1 MYSRREA
8 LLAGAADIAPILI
21 GVFPFGVIA
30 GVAAIEAGL
39 QTVQAV
45 AMSSIVFAGGS
56 QLATIDLIGH
66 DATPVVIV
74 LIALV
79 INSRMAMYSAALAP
93 ELRGLGPVRTSLAAY
108 LLTDEAFG
116 VSLVR
121 FGTRTD
127 DLETRFAYYLG
138 AALSLWIVW
147 QISTTVGVLVGVG
160 VPSEWSLDFA
170 IPLVFIA
177 LVFPAVKD
185 RATLAAAGVG
195 AVAASSFTGVPLH
208 LGLLAATALG
218 IAAGVIT
225 ERLR

>member
-116 VSLVR
+116 
-121 FGTRTD
+121 TRTD